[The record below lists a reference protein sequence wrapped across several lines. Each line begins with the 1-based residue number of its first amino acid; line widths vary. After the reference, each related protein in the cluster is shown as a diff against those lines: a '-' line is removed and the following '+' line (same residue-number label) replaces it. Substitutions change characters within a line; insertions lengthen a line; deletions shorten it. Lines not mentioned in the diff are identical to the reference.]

1 MLRYV
6 LIKLVQ
12 SVIALIGVS
21 IIVFSFARLSGGPP
35 LLTVLCDGPG
45 CDDYNQGIVDKWN
58 LDRNRLGFN
67 DPWYIHYF
75 IFVQNASRGE
85 FGPALGQD
93 RTAMELVLQVLPG
106 SLQLAAVPMGATLLL
121 AVPIGVMS
129 AVKKGAVLD
138 IFGRQLVMLGYSMPP
153 FLLGIVLI
161 WIFDPEFLAIPANRG
176 GALHWVLAS
185 SALSL
190 FLVAAVIRL
199 TRTSMLD
206 ALDSNYI
213 KMARIKGIPE
223 WKVVWKHGLANA
235 AIPVLAAFPILAT
248 LYMFNVVAI
257 EWVFL
262 WQGAGLLAYAKM
274 GAPHTYPDWQVFQAI
289 TMLIAVLFIGINLL
303 IDVLCAYIDPRIRQA

>member
-1 MLRYV
+1 
-6 LIKLVQ
+6 
-12 SVIALIGVS
+12 
-21 IIVFSFARLSGGPP
+21 
-35 LLTVLCDGPG
+35 
-45 CDDYNQGIVDKWN
+45 
-58 LDRNRLGFN
+58 
-67 DPWYIHYF
+67 
-75 IFVQNASRGE
+75 
-85 FGPALGQD
+85 
-93 RTAMELVLQVLPG
+93 
-106 SLQLAAVPMGATLLL
+106 MGATLLL

-248 LYMFNVVAI
+248 LYMFNAVAI
-257 EWVFL
+257 EYVF
-262 WQGAGLLAYAKM
+262 WWPGAGLLAYAKM
-274 GAPHTYPDWQVFQAI
+274 GGPHPYPDWQVFQAI
-289 TMLIAVLFIGINLL
+289 TMLIAALFIGINLL
-303 IDVLCAYIDPRIRQA
+303 VDIFAAYMEPRIRPT

>member
-6 LIKLVQ
+6 LIRLVQ
-12 SVIALIGVS
+12 SVITLIGVS
-21 IIVFSFARLSGGPP
+21 IIVFSLTTFAFNPLDHLLSECSECGDYDYDPTSTYTVW
-35 LLTVLCDGPG
+35 LLS
-45 CDDYNQGIVDKWN
+45 
-58 LDRNRLGFN
+58 FN
-67 DPWYIHYF
+67 DPLYVKYF
-75 IFVQNASRGE
+75 RFVKYAAQGD
-85 FGPALGQD
+85 FGDSLKWQGG
-93 RTAMELVLQVLPG
+93 TAMELVLLHIPQT
-106 SLQLAAVPMGATLLL
+106 LQLAVVSIGLTLLL

-138 IFGRQLVMLGYSMPP
+138 TLGRLFVILGHSMPP

-176 GALHWVLAS
+176 GALRWVLAS

-248 LYMFNVVAI
+248 LYMVNTVAI
-257 EWVFL
+257 ETVFK
-262 WQGAGLLAYAKM
+262 WPGVGLLALQAVI
-274 GAPHTYPDWQVFQAI
+274 ARDFQVVQAM

>member
-6 LIKLVQ
+6 LIRLVQ
-12 SVIALIGVS
+12 SAITLIGVS
-21 IIVFSFARLSGGPP
+21 IIVFCFARLSGYTPVA
-35 LLTVLCDGPG
+35 LLCDDGG
-45 CDDYNQGIVDKWN
+45 CGEYSQKHASAY
-58 LDRNRLGFN
+58 RFLGFN

-75 IFVQNASRGE
+75 TFVKNASRGE

-106 SLQLAAVPMGATLLL
+106 SFQLAAVPMGATLLL

-153 FLLGIVLI
+153 FLLGMVLI

-248 LYMFNVVAI
+248 LYMFNAVAL
-257 EWVFL
+257 ETVFA
-262 WQGAGLLAYAKM
+262 WPGVGMLALQAANAHDY
-274 GAPHTYPDWQVFQAI
+274 QVIHAI